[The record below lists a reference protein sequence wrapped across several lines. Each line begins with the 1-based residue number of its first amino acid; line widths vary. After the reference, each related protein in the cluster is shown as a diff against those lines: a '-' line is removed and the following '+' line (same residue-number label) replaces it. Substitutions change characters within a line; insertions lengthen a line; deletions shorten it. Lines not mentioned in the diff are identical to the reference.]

1 MRHLKDR
8 LILYVLSLVVG
19 VFLHQSAYAL
29 VADSSSFN
37 LNFRFN
43 NPGARSNGMGG
54 AFIGV
59 ADDATAAYTNPAGLT
74 ILTEP
79 EVSVE
84 YKVGEYDNTFTLFG
98 PPNSQDFTETSSG
111 FSFLSLVYPIDKVTL
126 SVYRH
131 EVLNIK
137 SEDNFDDFSNFIT
150 MERDINAVTYAAGI
164 GLKIT
169 DRFSLGASVGF
180 AQLKYYYTNE
190 IFNDASFT
198 PPPDTRILID
208 GTDFSEQFSLS
219 LLWNPIGGFNFG
231 LVYRYGPEFKVT
243 YEMMEDTNGDD
254 TFDEF
259 RSTKNTLKIPDVF
272 GAGVSY
278 RFNFGLTL
286 AADVNYIEYSDLLKD
301 FRFPDGS
308 TEFGGIS
315 ADDFKVDDTYEI
327 HAGIEYV
334 FSIGNVPVAV
344 RGGYTHKPAHRI
356 YYEGS
361 TEGFLEGWKNWA
373 PKGED
378 DNIFAVGLGGVF
390 WERLQLDGAA
400 SFGDFEK
407 EFTVSLVYRF

>member
-1 MRHLKDR
+1 
-8 LILYVLSLVVG
+8 
-19 VFLHQSAYAL
+19 
-29 VADSSSFN
+29 
-37 LNFRFN
+37 
-43 NPGARSNGMGG
+43 
-54 AFIGV
+54 
-59 ADDATAAYTNPAGLT
+59 
-74 ILTEP
+74 
-79 EVSVE
+79 
-84 YKVGEYDNTFTLFG
+84 
-98 PPNSQDFTETSSG
+98 
-111 FSFLSLVYPIDKVTL
+111 
-126 SVYRH
+126 
-131 EVLNIK
+131 
-137 SEDNFDDFSNFIT
+137 
-150 MERDINAVTYAAGI
+150 
-164 GLKIT
+164 
-169 DRFSLGASVGF
+169 
-180 AQLKYYYTNE
+180 
-190 IFNDASFT
+190 
-198 PPPDTRILID
+198 
-208 GTDFSEQFSLS
+208 
-219 LLWNPIGGFNFG
+219 
-231 LVYRYGPEFKVT
+231 
-243 YEMMEDTNGDD
+243 MMEDTNGDD

>member
-1 MRHLKDR
+1 MRHLKYR
-8 LILYVLSLVVG
+8 LMLYFLSLMVC
-19 VFLHQSAYAL
+19 VFLHQSAHAL

-137 SEDNFDDFSNFIT
+137 SEDKFDDFSNFIS

-180 AQLKYYYTNE
+180 AQLKY
-190 IFNDASFT
+190 
-198 PPPDTRILID
+198 
-208 GTDFSEQFSLS
+208 
-219 LLWNPIGGFNFG
+219 
-231 LVYRYGPEFKVT
+231 
-243 YEMMEDTNGDD
+243 
-254 TFDEF
+254 
-259 RSTKNTLKIPDVF
+259 
-272 GAGVSY
+272 
-278 RFNFGLTL
+278 
-286 AADVNYIEYSDLLKD
+286 
-301 FRFPDGS
+301 
-308 TEFGGIS
+308 
-315 ADDFKVDDTYEI
+315 
-327 HAGIEYV
+327 
-334 FSIGNVPVAV
+334 
-344 RGGYTHKPAHRI
+344 
-356 YYEGS
+356 
-361 TEGFLEGWKNWA
+361 
-373 PKGED
+373 
-378 DNIFAVGLGGVF
+378 
-390 WERLQLDGAA
+390 
-400 SFGDFEK
+400 
-407 EFTVSLVYRF
+407 